1 MTKYLLPVLATGLL
15 ALAIHHVVAAAKTLP
30 TPAPPAEPPR
40 APFSQ
45 TIGGA
50 GIVEAWNENIS
61 VGTPLPGVVL
71 KVYVPVEHVG
81 QTVKEGDPLFLVDN
95 RQLLA
100 TLKYNEANLQAA
112 RAQLAKLEAQPR
124 PEEVPPS
131 EAKVQVAQANVDLQR
146 DLANRGRKLRPSGA
160 MADEDVSQ
168 RTLTHA
174 VAQQQ
179 LAQAKAEDALLKAG
193 AWNFDKEIAAAQV
206 ALADAQVLQTR
217 TDLDRVLVRAP
228 RDAVVLQVNVREG
241 EYVGTPPGQALMLLG
256 AVNGKVHVRVDVDE
270 HDIPRFVKGA
280 AATASPRGHAEI
292 SYPLRFERVETY
304 VIPKKSLT
312 GDNTERVDT
321 RVLQVIYSMANDE
334 HVYVGQQ
341 MDVFIDA
348 RADAGAAPQSPGEQ
362 TPLPASVAQAS
373 RAN

>member
-1 MTKYLLPVLATGLL
+1 MKNITRFVLPALAAGLL
-15 ALAIHHVVAAAKTLP
+15 ILAVYHVIKAAQVLP
-30 TPAPPAEPPR
+30 PPTTPAEPPR
-40 APFSQ
+40 TAFSQ

-50 GIVEAWNENIS
+50 GIVEAWTENIA

-71 KVYVPVEHVG
+71 EVYVPVEKVG
-81 QTVKEGDPLFLVDN
+81 QTVKKGDPLFLVDN

-100 TLKYNEANLQAA
+100 ILKYNEANLQAA

-131 EAKVQVAQANVDLQR
+131 EAKVKVAEATVNLQH
-146 DLANRGRKLRPSGA
+146 DLAERGRKLRILNA
-160 MADEDVSQ
+160 MADEDVIQ
-168 RTLTHA
+168 RTLTLA
-174 VAQQQ
+174 VAQRQ
-179 LAQAKAEDALLKAG
+179 LSQARAEDALLKAG
-193 AWNFDKEIAAAQV
+193 AWKFDKEIARAQV
-206 ALADAQVLQTR
+206 ALAEAQVLQTQ

-228 RDAVVLQVNVREG
+228 RDGVVLQVNVRDG

-256 AVNGKVHVRVDVDE
+256 AVNDKVHVRVDIDE

-280 AATASPRGHAEI
+280 RATASPRGHAEL

-321 RVLQVIYSMANDE
+321 RVLQVIYSMVSDGR
-334 HVYVGQQ
+334 VYVGQQ

-348 RADAGAAPQSPGEQ
+348 GP
-362 TPLPASVAQAS
+362 TTH
-373 RAN
+373 